1 MPELQEP
8 LVKMTG
14 IKKSYGAVQALKHA
28 DVEVGKGEVL
38 GLIGANGAGKST
50 LIKILAGVV
59 VPDEGEIV
67 LGGEQVSFR
76 YPREAVASG
85 IALVPQELQLV
96 GDQSVA
102 HNIFL
107 SRMSSR
113 FGVVSNA
120 RMYRDAKAVL
130 ARVGLER
137 IDPRTRAGDLAGVE
151 ARLITIAQALS
162 LEPRVLILDE
172 PSAALPTDV
181 AELFGPL
188 LAQLAASGTSTI
200 YISHRLHEIMRLTD
214 RVVAMRDGEIAGE
227 LIGEQRSIPRMIE
240 LIGGRALSEEP
251 AKPAPASAES
261 RDVVLRAEGLT
272 GKRIQD
278 VSFTVHA
285 GEVVGIGGLYG
296 SGRSELLRLLGG
308 MQSPTDGNVE
318 ILGGSL
324 PRNPV
329 AAVKRGIGYL
339 PEERRQMI
347 YPTMDVL
354 GNITITMLSRL
365 SRNGMLFSR
374 KREWSVFGEAA
385 ERTRLK
391 GGGDE
396 PIRSLSCGN
405 QQKACIARALLAGP
419 RVLLLDE
426 PTVGVDVHA
435 RAEIHRFL
443 IELAAEG
450 MTIIVASADPEELV
464 LLCPRVLTLIEGRMG
479 SELLAPFDADKI
491 VAASYDHGH
500 EAAVAAA
507 A

>member
-1 MPELQEP
+1 MPEQSVP

-14 IKKSYGAVQALKHA
+14 VAKSYGAVRALKQA
-28 DVEVGKGEVL
+28 DIEVAPGEVL

-59 VPDEGEIV
+59 VPDEGQIE
-67 LGGEQVSFR
+67 LAGEEVSFR
-76 YPREAVASG
+76 FPREAVASG

-107 SRMSSR
+107 SHMSSR
-113 FGVVSNA
+113 FGVVSTA
-120 RMYRDAKAVL
+120 RMFKDAKRVL

-137 IDPRTRAGDLAGVE
+137 IDPRMRAGDLAGVE
-151 ARLITIAQALS
+151 ARLITIAQALA

-227 LIGEQRSIPRMIE
+227 LIGQERSIPRMIE

-251 AKPAPASAES
+251 AKPASASAES
-261 RDVVLRAEGLT
+261 REVVLRAEGLT

-308 MQSPTDGNVE
+308 MQSPSDGSVE
-318 ILGGSL
+318 ILGGAL

-365 SRNGMLFSR
+365 ARNGMLFSR

-396 PIRSLSCGN
+396 PIRSLSGGN
-405 QQKACIARALLAGP
+405 QQKACIARSLLAGP

-443 IELAAEG
+443 IELAGEG

-464 LLCPRVLTLIEGRMG
+464 LLCPRVLTLIEGRIG
-479 SELLAPFDADKI
+479 SELHAPFDADKI
-491 VAASYDHGH
+491 VAASYDHEH

-507 A
+507 